1 MVSRDGAALAFSGD
15 TGPTE
20 RFWEVLA
27 ATPGLRAVLQEVS
40 FPNELEWLAKVSGHH
55 TPSTLQRE
63 LLKFPRKDIPWLM
76 FHIKP
81 SCQAKV
87 ERELS
92 LLHEDRLELLALGD
106 EFVL

>member
-1 MVSRDGAALAFSGD
+1 
-15 TGPTE
+15 
-20 RFWEVLA
+20 
-27 ATPGLRAVLQEVS
+27 
-40 FPNELEWLAKVSGHH
+40 VSGHH

-63 LLKFPRKDIPWLM
+63 LLKFTRKDIPWLM

-92 LLHEDRLELLALGD
+92 KLHEDRLELLSLGD